1 MLWLRLA
8 TLYHPAAEMITDTM
22 LIRRSLLVCFTL
34 LALCGW
40 VRHDALAQ
48 NAALTAQASTF
59 VDKLGKDA
67 VAVMADKRLTKSQ
80 RVDKFRT
87 LLHAGFDLPT
97 VARFVLGRYWNTTT
111 PAQQQEYLIQFEEM
125 VVRSYAERFDSYNG
139 ETFKIVSSR
148 PDGDHDAFV
157 ITSIIRPDG
166 PPVGVEWRVRQRDNR
181 LGIIDVVVEGVSMS
195 VTQRQEFSSVIQA
208 KAGNMDAFLQAL
220 KEKNASMAA
229 AVQ

>member
-1 MLWLRLA
+1 MLWLGFA
-8 TLYHPAAEMITDTM
+8 IITNTPAGIITDIM
-22 LIRRSLLVCFTL
+22 LIRRSFLVCLTL

-40 VRHDALAQ
+40 VRHDAQAQ
-48 NAALTAQASTF
+48 TAALTAQATSF
-59 VDKLGKDA
+59 VDTLGKDA
-67 VAVMADKRLTKSQ
+67 VAVMADRQLSRSQ
-80 RVDKFRT
+80 RVDKFRS

-111 PAQQQEYLIQFEEM
+111 PAQQQEYMTQFEEM
-125 VVRSYAERFDSYNG
+125 VVRSYAERFDSYSG

-148 PDGDHDAFV
+148 PEGDHDAFV
-157 ITSIIRPDG
+157 VTAIDRPNG
-166 PPVGVEWRVRQRDNR
+166 PPINVEWRVRQRDNR

-220 KEKNASMAA
+220 KDKNASMAA